1 MTRWRAAFGEVGYLL
16 REGVLAA
23 AEIEELRAAVEE
35 ISTRVVA
42 RAERD
47 GAGPTYLLPDGHRIQ
62 MSSRTSIQ
70 WEWTDGSHQIRL
82 LEPCG
87 HLHPQVAELF
97 ADERLVEPVRREL
110 GVEQVGLFT
119 SKLNFKRAREGS
131 QFPWHQDYPYWH
143 MSVGEN
149 AQDVVTAIVFLDD
162 ATADN
167 GAIRALPGSH
177 RGGPLP
183 RDTSEPTRSLLDA
196 AAIDDR
202 GEVLLEAPAGSVLWF
217 GAFLAHRSSPNRSG
231 GHRRALLPS
240 WQPAGRRPLS
250 EYPLDPTRLD
260 ELP

>member
-1 MTRWRAAFGEVGYLL
+1 MRTVFGDAGYLL
-16 REGVLAA
+16 REGVLQA
-23 AEIEELRAAVEE
+23 AEIEELRAVVEE
-35 ISTRVVA
+35 VSTRVVG

-47 GAGPTYLLPDGHRIQ
+47 GAGPTYLMPDGHRVQ

-70 WEWTDGSHQIRL
+70 WEWADGSRQIRL
-82 LEPCG
+82 LEPCD
-87 HLHPQVAELF
+87 HLHPRIAELF

-131 QFPWHQDYPYWH
+131 QFPWHQDYPYWY
-143 MSVGEN
+143 MAVRED

-167 GAIRALPGSH
+167 GAIRAIPGSH
-177 RGGPLP
+177 RRGPLR

-196 AAIDDR
+196 AAIDACH
-202 GEVLLEAPAGSVLWF
+202 EVLLEAPAGSVLWF

-240 WQPAGRRPLS
+240 WQPAGRGRVGDF
-250 EYPLDPTRLD
+250 PLDPTRLD